1 MKVSAAMNNE
11 AEIWKDVKGY
21 EGLYQVSNLGNVK
34 SLVGWNGKRY
44 IERERILKKTVHLAC
59 GNYYR
64 EIVRLT
70 KDMKGKNFKVHR
82 LVAEAFLPNPNNL
95 PQVNHIDGNTFNN
108 NVNNLEWCTNRE
120 NIIHAYE
127 TGLKKSYRPTK
138 EELVEL
144 YINQRIPLTE
154 IARQKNSNVETIKK
168 WLNKYNIKIR
178 SLGEARTNYFITKEF
193 LEKELKHKTQT
204 RIAKELGCDISL
216 ISKYKSK
223 FNL

>member
-1 MKVSAAMNNE
+1 MSNE
-11 AEIWKDVKGY
+11 TEVWKDVKGY

-34 SLVGWNGKRY
+34 SLIGWNGKRY
-44 IERERILKKTVHLAC
+44 IEREKILKKTSQQAR
-59 GNYYR
+59 GSYYR
-64 EIVRLT
+64 EVVNLAINKKR
-70 KDMKGKNFKVHR
+70 KMCKVHR

-95 PQVNHIDGNTFNN
+95 PEVNHIDGNTFNN
-108 NVNNLEWCTNRE
+108 KVENLEWCTGKE

-127 TGLKKSYRPTK
+127 TGLNKSYRPSK

-144 YINQRIPLTE
+144 YINRRIPLTE

-193 LEKELKHKTQT
+193 LEKELKHKTQSQ
-204 RIAKELGCDISL
+204 IAREIGCDSSL

>member
-11 AEIWKDVKGY
+11 AEIWKDIPGY

-44 IERERILKKTVHLAC
+44 IEREKILKKTSQQAR
-59 GNYYR
+59 GSYYR
-64 EIVRLT
+64 EVVNLAINKKR
-70 KDMKGKNFKVHR
+70 KMCKVHR

-95 PQVNHIDGNTFNN
+95 PEVNHIDGNTFNN
-108 NVNNLEWCTNRE
+108 KVENLEWCTGKE

-127 TGLKKSYRPTK
+127 TGLNKSYRPSK

-144 YINQRIPLTE
+144 YINRRIPLTE

-178 SLGEARTNYFITKEF
+178 S
-193 LEKELKHKTQT
+193 
-204 RIAKELGCDISL
+204 
-216 ISKYKSK
+216 
-223 FNL
+223 

>member
-1 MKVSAAMNNE
+1 MNNE
-11 AEIWKDVKGY
+11 TEVWKDIKGY
-21 EGLYQVSNLGNVK
+21 EGLYQVSNLGRVK

-44 IERERILKKTVHLAC
+44 IEREKILKKTVHQASE
-59 GNYYR
+59 NYYR
-64 EIVRLT
+64 EIVNLAINKKR
-70 KDMKGKNFKVHR
+70 KMCKVHR

-108 NVNNLEWCTNRE
+108 KVENLEWCTGRE

-138 EELVEL
+138 EELEEM
-144 YINQRIPLTE
+144 YINQRIPLKE
-154 IARQKNSNVETIKK
+154 IVKQKKTNIEVVKK
-168 WLNKYNIKIR
+168 YLNKYGIKIR
-178 SLGEARTNYFITKEF
+178 SKSEADTKYFITKEF
-193 LEKELKHKTQT
+193 LEKELKHKTQAQ
-204 RIAKELGCDISL
+204 IARKIGCDPSL